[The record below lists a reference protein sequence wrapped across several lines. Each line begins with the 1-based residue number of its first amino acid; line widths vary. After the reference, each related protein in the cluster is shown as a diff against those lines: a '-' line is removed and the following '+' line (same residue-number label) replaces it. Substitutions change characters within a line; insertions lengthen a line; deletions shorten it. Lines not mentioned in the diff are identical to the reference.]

1 MLSTMETTVE
11 HATGTNASAAP
22 VASTRTARER
32 ELVARLRTGCDR
44 TWAIVVREY
53 GPAVLGVTRRVLRN
67 EDDARDA
74 FQDAFVQAVKGIG
87 AFREE
92 SGLAT
97 WLHRIAWNAALL
109 KIRRASRRPETSL
122 DALLPTYDE
131 TGHRVEPSPRIEADA
146 HTELERA
153 EIRARVRAAIARLP
167 MRYRSILV
175 LRDLEERSTKET
187 ADELGIS
194 EGAVKVRLHRARKAL
209 ATVLGRREA

>member
-1 MLSTMETTVE
+1 MLNPD
-11 HATGTNASAAP
+11 GTALVDAPEVGAA
-22 VASTRTARER
+22 TRTDRER
-32 ELVARLRTGCDR
+32 ELVEGLRTGCER
-44 TWAIVVREY
+44 SWTIVVREY

-74 FQDAFVQAVKGIG
+74 FQDAFVQAVKGIA
-87 AFREE
+87 AFRGE

-109 KIRRASRRPETSL
+109 KIRRANRRPETSL

-131 TGHRVEPSPRIEADA
+131 TGHRVEDAPRIDADA

-153 EIRARVRAAIARLP
+153 EIRQRVRAGIARLP
-167 MRYRSILV
+167 LRYRAILV

-187 ADELGIS
+187 AEALGMT

-209 ATVLGRREA
+209 ATLLGRADA